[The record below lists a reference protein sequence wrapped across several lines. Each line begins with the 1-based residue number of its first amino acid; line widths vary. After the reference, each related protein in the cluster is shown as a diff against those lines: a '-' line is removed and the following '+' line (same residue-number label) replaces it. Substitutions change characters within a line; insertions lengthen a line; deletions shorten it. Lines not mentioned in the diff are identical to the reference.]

1 MLYTCVNCVEA
12 CAESLVKVP
21 AGLPCHAWTN
31 CSARM
36 ESCIVFLFIELICS
50 AIQAITVAE
59 KLCYLGGTV
68 LVARPYRS
76 GFTMSS
82 SAKYIEWTGELFA
95 CAKDAHGVPRVVPVL
110 IDPGENAVVY
120 DRDVGEYAY
129 WCIVYGAL
137 LRVLE
142 PFMGTREEV
151 EHLVFD
157 LREPQQPLQARMLLA
172 TMPRIPL
179 RVPSPLKE
187 LRGPGDPAGTERSP
201 GVDRPAGVD
210 LRALAQ
216 VWPGG

>member
-1 MLYTCVNCVEA
+1 
-12 CAESLVKVP
+12 
-21 AGLPCHAWTN
+21 
-31 CSARM
+31 M
-36 ESCIVFLFIELICS
+36 ESCIVFLFIEVICE

-68 LVARPYRS
+68 LVACPYRS
-76 GFTMSS
+76 GITMPS
-82 SAKYIEWTGELFA
+82 SAKCIECTGGLFA
-95 CAKDAHGVPRVVPVL
+95 CAKDARGVPQAVPVQ

-120 DRDVGEYAY
+120 DRDAGEYAY
-129 WCIVYGAL
+129 WRVVHGAL

-157 LREPQQPLQARMLLA
+157 LQEPQQPLQARMLLA
-172 TMPRIPL
+172 TMPRVPI
-179 RVPSPLKE
+179 RVPSPLRE
-187 LRGPGDPAGTERSP
+187 LRGPGDPAGTDRWSP
-201 GVDRPAGVD
+201 GADRPAGVD